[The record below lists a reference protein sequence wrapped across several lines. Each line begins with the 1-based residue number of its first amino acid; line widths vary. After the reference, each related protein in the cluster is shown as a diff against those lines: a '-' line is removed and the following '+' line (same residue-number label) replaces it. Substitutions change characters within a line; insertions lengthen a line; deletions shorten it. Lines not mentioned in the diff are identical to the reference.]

1 MVTSKNF
8 NTCRQVESVAQ
19 LPAVISKESSTE
31 KSFKFLTKEI
41 SPFGRNDKKVVVQH
55 SRDAG
60 PLRTLRLCVNVFKC
74 ALKATVEQFPK
85 NHF

>member
-41 SPFGRNDKKVVVQH
+41 SPGVYPECGSRNDKKVVVQH

-60 PLRTLRLCVNVFKC
+60 SLRTLRILCVSALMFLNVP
-74 ALKATVEQFPK
+74 LRR
-85 NHF
+85 